1 MHKIEKSYT
10 FQKMKQKN
18 IAVGIDKGSDQI
30 NEKKILMK
38 MPIFKQT
45 ELRNNL
51 VIFTST
57 HTYNLSLLAI
67 ENLDLNM
74 TRRPS
79 VRPENWMLTLHEK

>member
-1 MHKIEKSYT
+1 
-10 FQKMKQKN
+10 MKQKN
-18 IAVGIDKGSDQI
+18 IAVGIDKGRSDQI
-30 NEKKILMK
+30 NEKKKILMK

-57 HTYNLSLLAI
+57 HTYNLSLLAT